1 MVHRCVI
8 WMDDILVIA
17 PNRKM
22 LKTAIKRTTNYA
34 MLYGLSIKPTWAI
47 MELDRN
53 PIDMMGFRIHRSARI
68 TMRGRNFIKA
78 RRMILRT
85 KDGVALCQAVRLAS
99 YKGYFKHSNCYQA
112 KIKYDTGNAFKR
124 AEILIS
130 ERSKNER
137 GNRPRHE

>member
-1 MVHRCVI
+1 
-8 WMDDILVIA
+8 MDDILVIA
-17 PNRKM
+17 PNRKN
-22 LKTAIKRTTNYA
+22 LKQAIEQTVSHA
-34 MLYGLSIKPTWAI
+34 ALYGLSIKPTWAI
-47 MELDRN
+47 MEFDRN
-53 PIDMMGFRIHRSARI
+53 PIDMMGFRIHRSAKI

-85 KDGVALCQAVRLAS
+85 KDGVALRQAVRLTS

-112 KIKYDTGNAFKR
+112 MIEYDTGNAFKR

-137 GNRPRHE
+137 GNRPRYE